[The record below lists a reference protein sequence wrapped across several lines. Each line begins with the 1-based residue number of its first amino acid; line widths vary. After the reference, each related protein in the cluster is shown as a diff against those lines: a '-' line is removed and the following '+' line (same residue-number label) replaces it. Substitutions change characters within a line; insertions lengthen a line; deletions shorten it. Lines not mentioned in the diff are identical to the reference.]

1 MNTNSMTEKIANLPI
16 EYIIA
21 VVIVL
26 LIVRLILGKYKSD
39 KLKSITELVE
49 SLLIA
54 IVLVFLVIRPFVV
67 QAFFIPSESMEPTL
81 LIGDRLLVNK
91 FIYRFTEPKHGDVI
105 VFKSPPSANEA
116 RGEDSEVAMVP
127 QQIDRATALTNWNEI
142 AGKVMETVGENG
154 EVKIHPASSHGGE
167 FSSIQELCILGGKD
181 SIAAILPIEKQSYAD
196 NNYDLIV
203 KFIGVNDK
211 ASAEEIVGKEAR
223 IGEKDYIKR
232 VIGVPGDTIEVKA
245 VGMDRYGEQEFA
257 LYRNDEPLDETYIK
271 DPPDYVLKKQVVGQG
286 MLFVMGDN
294 RRNSN
299 DSHRWG
305 QLDRHRVVGKA
316 MVIFWPLKRIGI
328 VR

>member
-1 MNTNSMTEKIANLPI
+1 MNNSITEKIANLPI

-21 VVIVL
+21 VVIGL
-26 LIVRLILGKYKSD
+26 LIVRLILGRFKS
-39 KLKSITELVE
+39 KSLKSITELVE

-81 LIGDRLLVNK
+81 LVKDRLLVNK
-91 FIYRFTEPKHGDVI
+91 FIYRFADPKHGDII

-116 RGEDSEVAMVP
+116 RGSDSEVAMVA
-127 QQIDRATALTNWNEI
+127 QEIDKSSALFNWNEV
-142 AGKVMETVGENG
+142 AGKVMGTVGDSG
-154 EVKIHPASSHGGE
+154 EVKIHPTAAHSSE
-167 FSSIQELCILGGKD
+167 FSSIQELCILGKADMLGK
-181 SIAAILPIEKQSYAD
+181 ILPIERQSFAE
-196 NNYDLIV
+196 NNYDLII
-203 KFIGVNDK
+203 KFVSIDNK
-211 ASAEEIVGKEAR
+211 ASAQELVGKEAR

-232 VIGVPGDTIEVKA
+232 VIGVPGDTLEVKSL
-245 VGMDRYGEQEFA
+245 GLDRYGDSEFA
-257 LYRNDEPLDETYIK
+257 LYRNGEPLDETYIK
-271 DPPDYVLKKQVVGQG
+271 DTPDYVMPKTVVRRG

-305 QLDRHRVVGKA
+305 QLDRRRVVGKA
-316 MVIFWPLKRIGI
+316 MVIFWPLNRIRI

>member
-1 MNTNSMTEKIANLPI
+1 MTEKIANLPI

-26 LIVRLILGKYKSD
+26 LIARLILGRYKS
-39 KLKSITELVE
+39 KSLKSITELVE

-81 LIGDRLLVNK
+81 LTGDRLLVNK
-91 FIYRFTEPKHGDVI
+91 FIYRFTDPKHGDVI

-116 RGEDSEVAMVP
+116 RGNDSEVAMVA
-127 QQIDRATALTNWNEI
+127 QEIDRSSALSNWNEV
-142 AGKVMETVGENG
+142 AGKVMETSGDNG
-154 EVKIHPASSHGGE
+154 EVKIHPAAAHGGE
-167 FSSIQELCILGGKD
+167 FSSIQELCILGKTDMLGT
-181 SIAAILPIEKQSYAD
+181 ILPIEKQSFAE

-203 KFIGVNDK
+203 KFIGINNK
-211 ASAEEIVGKEAR
+211 TSAEELVGKEAR

-232 VIGVPGDTIEVKA
+232 VIGIPGDTLEVKSL
-245 VGMDRYGEQEFA
+245 GPGRYGIEEFA
-257 LYRNDEPLDETYIK
+257 LYRNGEPLDEPYIK
-271 DPPDYVLKKQVVGQG
+271 DTPDYIMKKQVVRRG

-305 QLDRHRVVGKA
+305 QLDRRRVVGKA
-316 MVIFWPLKRIGI
+316 MVIFWPPKRMGI

>member
-1 MNTNSMTEKIANLPI
+1 MNNSMTEKIANLPI

-26 LIVRLILGKYKSD
+26 LIARLILGRFKTE
-39 KLKSITELVE
+39 KLKSVTEIVE

-81 LIGDRLLVNK
+81 LKGDRLLVNK

-116 RGEDSEVAMVP
+116 RGSDSEVAMFA
-127 QQIDRATALTNWNEI
+127 QQVDKTSVLANWNEV
-142 AGKVMETVGENG
+142 AGRIMETVGETG
-154 EVKIHPASSHGGE
+154 EVKIHPASAHGAE
-167 FSSIQELCILGGKD
+167 FPSIQELCIFGKND
-181 SIAAILPIEKQSYAD
+181 TIGTILPIEKQSDAE
-196 NNYDLIV
+196 NKYDIIV
-203 KFIGVNDK
+203 KFLGVNDK
-211 ASAEEIVGKEAR
+211 TSAEALVGKEAR

-232 VIGVPGDTIEVKA
+232 VIGVPGDTIEVKSL
-245 VGMDRYGEQEFA
+245 GLNRYGVEEFA
-257 LYRNDEPLDETYIK
+257 LYRNDEPLDESYIK
-271 DPPDYVLKKQVVGQG
+271 DPPDYVMKKQVVQKG

-305 QLDRHRVVGKA
+305 QLDRQRVVGKA
-316 MVIFWPLKRIGI
+316 MVIFWPLNRMGI